1 MLSYPEPLF
10 YKPSLRVNPGPLT
23 RPSCYLPWELI
34 KRRPHWV
41 PRAHKSAPSPAC
53 PPHVPLRPLPASCC
67 LGLTCVLALGGPP
80 LSAVQGRQQAILGR
94 SHLVGLLS
102 STSQCPGPQRGLG
115 GGLEE

>member
-53 PPHVPLRPLPASCC
+53 PPTLLSDPCLPPAAWGSP
-67 LGLTCVLALGGPP
+67 AFW
-80 LSAVQGRQQAILGR
+80 
-94 SHLVGLLS
+94 HWVGLLCQLS
-102 STSQCPGPQRGLG
+102 RGG
-115 GGLEE
+115 SRRFWAGATWWAC